1 MTRRFAGMRGHWRQ
15 TRQMAAAI
23 TPACHDVVHKS

>member
-15 TRQMAAAI
+15 ASQMAPAI
-23 TPACHDVVHKS
+23 TPACHDVVHKR